1 MSFYFENF
9 PEVNYSLKKNF
20 NFELL
25 TNVTVRFK
33 IREVIKN
40 NALVFYEYNVR
51 DDDRPDIVATKYYGD
66 PTLDWLILMTNDMI
80 DPYYDWPLNYLNFN
94 NYIKSLYGS
103 VASAKTSIYEYRQ
116 ILNQQSVL
124 FDGTIVPKR
133 TIVVDL
139 NTFNSLPAASRETI
153 YGYNYYEEENNKK
166 RRIKIIDKEFVSII
180 LNEVENIFSR

>member
-51 DDDRPDIVATKYYGD
+51 DDE
-66 PTLDWLILMTNDMI
+66 LL
-80 DPYYDWPLNYLNFN
+80 
-94 NYIKSLYGS
+94 
-103 VASAKTSIYEYRQ
+103 
-116 ILNQQSVL
+116 
-124 FDGTIVPKR
+124 
-133 TIVVDL
+133 
-139 NTFNSLPAASRETI
+139 
-153 YGYNYYEEENNKK
+153 
-166 RRIKIIDKEFVSII
+166 
-180 LNEVENIFSR
+180 

>member
-1 MSFYFENF
+1 
-9 PEVNYSLKKNF
+9 
-20 NFELL
+20 
-25 TNVTVRFK
+25 
-33 IREVIKN
+33 
-40 NALVFYEYNVR
+40 
-51 DDDRPDIVATKYYGD
+51 
-66 PTLDWLILMTNDMI
+66 MTNDII

-94 NYIKSLYGS
+94 NYMKSLYGS